1 MKILEKIKRKLEFL
15 HRRYIL
21 KEAFLIEAE
30 RWFND
35 KGDETL
41 RLDYPLNK
49 ESIVFDIGGY
59 RGDFAA
65 SIYDKYQCNIYIFEP
80 VPEFYQLCTERFSEN
95 KKIVCLNFGLSDIDG
110 ILDISLA
117 ENASSFVSP
126 HVQGLVKKV
135 QLRSVTEYIQ
145 NSNINR
151 IDLMK
156 INIEGGEFD
165 VLPSLIKSGDITK
178 VKNLQV
184 QFHNFVEDAVN
195 KRRLIRDNLEKTHS
209 EMWNYEFIWESWR
222 LRGLSVE

>member
-1 MKILEKIKRKLEFL
+1 
-15 HRRYIL
+15 
-21 KEAFLIEAE
+21 
-30 RWFND
+30 
-35 KGDETL
+35 
-41 RLDYPLNK
+41 
-49 ESIVFDIGGY
+49 
-59 RGDFAA
+59 
-65 SIYDKYQCNIYIFEP
+65 
-80 VPEFYQLCTERFSEN
+80 
-95 KKIVCLNFGLSDIDG
+95 VCLNFGLSDING
-110 ILDISLA
+110 VLDIGLA

-165 VLPSLIKSGDITK
+165 VLPSLIKSGDISK

-195 KRRLIRDNLEKTHS
+195 KRRLIRGNLEKTHS